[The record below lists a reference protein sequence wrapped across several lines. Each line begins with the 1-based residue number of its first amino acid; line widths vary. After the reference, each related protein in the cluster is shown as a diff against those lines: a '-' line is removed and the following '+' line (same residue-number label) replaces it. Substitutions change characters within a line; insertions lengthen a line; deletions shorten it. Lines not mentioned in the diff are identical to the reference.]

1 MILLRICSVTHINL
15 LTKHFVSHCCQ
26 FTLSLCI
33 EGANNLTKSDLS
45 HQKDKISIQIF
56 YPLKPTQSHS
66 TKNGIYNLHKMQIS
80 CI

>member
-26 FTLSLCI
+26 YTLSLCI
-33 EGANNLTKSDLS
+33 EEASNLPKSDLS
-45 HQKDKISIQIF
+45 HQKHKTSIPIF
-56 YPLKPTQSHS
+56 YPPEPTQSHG
-66 TKNGIYNLHKMQIS
+66 TKNGIYNLHKIQIS